1 MRPRL
6 MLFGLV
12 LLALAGSAGWYWVA
26 PGRAPAQAQGCRGQ
40 DPGSVVAVVAGTAA
54 QRDVDIFLDGLG
66 SVAAYNT
73 VTIRS
78 RVDGQL
84 QQLMFREG
92 QDVRAGDVLAQID
105 PRPLQAALQQMQAQL
120 QRDQAQ
126 LANAK
131 LDLDRFVKLGQYA
144 SRQNVDTQ
152 RAQVAQFEA
161 AAASD
166 QAQIENAKVQLD
178 YTTIRSPIDGRTG
191 IRQIDAGN
199 IIHATDT
206 TGLVVITQLKPISV
220 LFTLPEQ
227 SLPRINEEIAQNQ
240 LAAIAFDRDNLTR
253 LGQGVVELVDNV
265 IDQQTG
271 TIKLKATF
279 PNDRLSLWP
288 GQFVNVRLRLTT
300 RKDGIVVPAQVVQRG
315 PQGAY
320 AFVIKADN
328 TVEMRPI
335 KVAQIEDGVALIDEG
350 LAPGERV
357 VVEGQYKLQPGS
369 HVSIATVGA
378 SEAPTSDSGATTRTD
393 RRPKT

>member
-1 MRPRL
+1 MRPRSL
-6 MLFGLV
+6 ILGLV
-12 LLALAGSAGWYWVA
+12 FLALAGSAGWYWLA
-26 PGRAPAQAQGCRGQ
+26 PGHSPEQTQGRRGQ
-40 DPGSVVAVVAGTAA
+40 DAGSAIAVVTGTAA

-78 RVDGQL
+78 RVDGHL

-92 QDVRAGDVLAQID
+92 QDVHAGDVLAQID
-105 PRPLQAALQQMQAQL
+105 ARPFQAALQQMQAQL

-126 LANAK
+126 LANAR

-152 RAQVAQFEA
+152 RMQVAQFEA
-161 AAASD
+161 ATASD

-199 IIHATDT
+199 IVHANDV

-220 LFTLPEQ
+220 LFTLAEQ
-227 SLPRINEEIAQNQ
+227 SLPRVNQEIAQHQ
-240 LAAIAFDRDNLTR
+240 LAAIAFDRDNQTK
-253 LGQGVVELVDNV
+253 LGQGKVELVDNV

-271 TIKLKATF
+271 TIKVKATF
-279 PNDRLSLWP
+279 PNDQLSLWP

-320 AFVIKADN
+320 AFVIKPDN

-369 HVSIATVGA
+369 RVSVTPAGT
-378 SEAPTSDSGATTRTD
+378 SDAPTSDSGAAPKAD
-393 RRPKT
+393 RRPRT

>member
-1 MRPRL
+1 MRPRSL
-6 MLFGLV
+6 IFGLV
-12 LLALAGSAGWYWVA
+12 VLALAGSAGWYWL
-26 PGRAPAQAQGCRGQ
+26 APARTPAQNQGRRGQ
-40 DPGSVVAVVAGTAA
+40 DAANAIAVVAGTAA

-78 RVDGQL
+78 RVDGHL

-92 QDVRAGDVLAQID
+92 QDVHAGDVLAQID
-105 PRPLQAALQQMQAQL
+105 ARPFQAALQQMQAQL

-126 LANAK
+126 LANAR

-152 RAQVAQFEA
+152 RMQVAQLEA
-161 AAASD
+161 ATASD

-199 IIHATDT
+199 IVHANDV
-206 TGLVVITQLKPISV
+206 TGLVVITQLRPISV

-227 SLPRINEEIAQNQ
+227 SLPRINQEIAQHQ
-240 LAAIAFDRDNLTR
+240 LAAIAFDRDNQTR
-253 LGQGVVELVDNV
+253 LGQGKVELVDNV

-271 TIKLKATF
+271 TIKVKATF
-279 PNDRLSLWP
+279 PNDQLSLWP

-320 AFVIKADN
+320 AFVIRADN

-369 HVSIATVGA
+369 RVSAATAGT
-378 SEAPTSDSGATTRTD
+378 SEAPTSDSGASSRAD
-393 RRPKT
+393 RRPRT